1 MTNTYNTLNPL
12 GSTSAKDLSDNAS
25 NFDEGMNSLSP
36 SFYDRFKRRRETW
49 AGMEKM
55 VQDFLEA
62 MGFEAT
68 HLQYVDGTPL
78 TVLRPTQLVERA
90 PSIYK
95 VKQPASFPVNLTGN
109 WPTDQLLLVD
119 VGDAALRQ
127 SLTDSASPTNGA
139 ALIGRAVQTVDS
151 VASLRLL
158 SKTSAAKTAL
168 ATGHTASMPGR
179 GGGVYLLDILDTTS
193 ADNNGNIIVAADGG
207 RWKMPYTGTVTP
219 QMFGAAGDGVSN
231 DTASVQAAIN
241 FIRSVGGGELDSGT
255 PGTSYS
261 IGSPLK
267 LYSNMTISGFGYFIA
282 RVGFNPNVTFPSYS
296 NPLTTQ
302 IYNTLMYFN
311 DGAFADDPTNF
322 GYRGLKIESTV
333 ELYGNYNCEDGIIL
347 EGITN
352 YTISARIQRFNSVG
366 IWAKYYCWG
375 GRINAHV
382 TSCRTALIKMG
393 EAANGIDFNGLQ
405 AYGDAD
411 TPTYGIQIVGDN
423 NGVNFAGA
431 FIEKMVNGIYWDGF
445 SGPANIS
452 GVDFEDCT
460 TNLITVDG
468 TGLVGRAAGPVT
480 ITGCFM
486 EAGSVAVRAINAIVE
501 VIGCRIRDTPLAFST
516 TDPFARITHS
526 SCQFENVTAIALGNV
541 IGDIVLSASRKQINR
556 LPNLLTSYVESYGIE
571 NNSYSYNPDLMV
583 NGLRFSST
591 ISDIPTQKML
601 STSTWETRELR
612 NGSVFG
618 VLGVVLD
625 YSTGAKNFR
634 PLENATHYCGVAA
647 FSWAGG
653 STQVAFTVTSD
664 ARKKQQIKSISQS
677 ELAVAVKLKGL
688 LRSFKLNSQVEEF
701 GDKAKIHVGVIAQDV
716 IAAFKTEGLNALDYE
731 IVSYSE
737 WKGTPEVRADDGSLL
752 TASAEPG
759 NLYSVNYEQLLAFI
773 ISAM

>member
-55 VQDFLEA
+55 VADFLEA

-68 HLQYVDGTPL
+68 HLVYVDGSPL

-95 VKQPASFPVNLTGN
+95 VKQPASFPVSLTGN
-109 WPTDQLLLVD
+109 WATDQLLLVD

-127 SLTDSASPTNGA
+127 SLTDSLSPTNGA

-158 SKTSAAKTAL
+158 SKTSAAKTAF

-179 GGGVYLLDILDTTS
+179 GGGIYLLDILDTTS

-207 RWKMPYTGTVTP
+207 RWKMPFSGTITP
-219 QMFGAAGDGVSN
+219 QMFGAAGDGTV
-231 DTASVQAAIN
+231 DDWTPVQEAIN
-241 FIRSVGGGELDSGT
+241 YLRSVGGGHLDSGAS
-255 PGTSYS
+255 GTTFSVS
-261 IGSPLK
+261 KPIR
-267 LYSNMTISGFGYFIA
+267 LYSNMKIKGNGYFIA
-282 RVGFNPNVTFPSYS
+282 RTGFTTTVVFPTYS
-296 NPLTTQ
+296 TLVPQT
-302 IYNTLMYFN
+302 YNALMYFN
-311 DGAFADDPTNF
+311 DGAFADDPTNY
-322 GYRGLKIESTV
+322 GYRGLEIDSTV
-333 ELYGNYNCEDGIIL
+333 EIYGNYNCENGIIL

-352 YTISARIQRFNSVG
+352 YRIDARIQRFNSIG
-366 IWAKYYCWG
+366 LYAKYYCWG
-375 GRINAHV
+375 GTIRAHIS
-382 TSCRTALIKMG
+382 SCRTALLKLG
-393 EAANGIDFNGLQ
+393 EASNGIDLNGLK

-411 TPTYGIQIVGDN
+411 TPTYGIHIVGDN
-423 NGVNFAGA
+423 NGINLSGA
-431 FIEKMVNGIYWDGF
+431 FVEKMVDGIYWDGL
-445 SGPANIS
+445 SGPGNIS

-468 TGLVGRAAGPVT
+468 TGLVGRTAGPVT
-480 ITGCFM
+480 ISGSFL
-486 EAGSVAVRAINAIVE
+486 EAGSLAIRAINAVVIVE
-501 VIGCRIRDTPLAFST
+501 GCRIRDTPIAFLT
-516 TDPFARITHS
+516 TGPMARIYERGN
-526 SCQFENVTAIALGNV
+526 QLENVTTRASGMVISDIAN
-541 IGDIVLSASRKQINR
+541 SASRRQINR
-556 LPNLLTSYVESYGIE
+556 LPNALSSYVESYGVE
-571 NNSYSYNPDLMV
+571 NNSYSYNEELMV
-583 NGLRFSST
+583 NGLRFSS
-591 ISDIPTQKML
+591 SVVDIPTQKML

-612 NGSVFG
+612 NGSVYG

-625 YSTGAKNFR
+625 YSTGARNFR
-634 PLENATHYCGVAA
+634 PLETGTHYCGVAA

-664 ARKKQQIKSISQS
+664 ARKKQQIKSLSQS
-677 ELAVAVKLKGL
+677 ELSVAVKLKGL
-688 LRSFKLNSQVEEF
+688 LRSFKLNSQVDEF

-731 IVSYSE
+731 IVNYSE
-737 WKGTPEVRADDGSLL
+737 WEGSPEVRSEDGSLMS
-752 TASAEPG
+752 ASVESG